1 MTKYQLRYVAP
12 YQNHLIAEFDV
23 GDDNR
28 TVDTHGMTGGFSQL
42 INNIWCNVAQ
52 TEAFINDLGKFLEV
66 YKGNDVEHDLIEL
79 KNKYNLKLYKKRV

>member
-12 YQNHLIAEFDV
+12 YQNHLISEFDV

-42 INNIWCNVAQ
+42 INNIWCNVPK

-66 YKGNDVEHDLIEL
+66 YKGNDVERDLIEL
-79 KNKYNLKLYKKRV
+79 KNKYDLKLYKKRV

>member
-23 GDDNR
+23 SDDNR

-42 INNIWCNVAQ
+42 INNIWCNVPK

-66 YKGNDVEHDLIEL
+66 YKGNDVERDLIEL
-79 KNKYNLKLYKKRV
+79 KNKYDLKLYKKRV

>member
-28 TVDTHGMTGGFSQL
+28 TVDTHGMTGGFSRL
-42 INNIWCNVAQ
+42 INNIWCDNPK

-66 YKGNDVEHDLIEL
+66 YKGNDVERDLIEL